1 MNLLPGLANTVYQ
14 NFFNPEWDE
23 NGAFFTYKPQETVM
37 IVVGMMFKIE
47 GPDGQHI
54 TPSDIAQVMKYRDQ
68 RFFADVTGN
77 MVRDFFRK
85 LERNKDDPMNP
96 YGQVSYSHR
105 SFLSTQ
111 RRFVD
116 PKESLSTQY

>member
-1 MNLLPGLANTVYQ
+1 MTFLPRLANAVYQ

-23 NGAFFTYKPQETVM
+23 NAGFFTYKPQEAVM

-47 GPDGQHI
+47 GPDGQNI
-54 TPSDIAQVMKYRDQ
+54 TPSDIAQVLKYRDQ

-85 LERNKDDPMNP
+85 LERNKADLMNP
-96 YGQVSYSHR
+96 YGKVNCSHT
-105 SFLSTQ
+105 SSQSTQ
-111 RRFVD
+111 HRPVN
-116 PKESLSTQY
+116 PKASFTTQS